1 MPRPE
6 PSDPSPSRP
15 PLQPTLHSPQ
25 SSLSSPNNSPPERTG
40 PVGQS
45 PHPGLHTSHPPFWKH
60 WPLSSLSS
68 HDPMGL
74 RLGVSP
80 SLSLRPWVFLPTHAL
95 VSACLTSWPVGSR
108 GQGPQLS
115 PDQHPS
121 T

>member
-60 WPLSSLSS
+60 WPLSSLPS
-68 HDPMGL
+68 HDPMGPA
-74 RLGVSP
+74 LGCEPLTLPQALGIP
-80 SLSLRPWVFLPTHAL
+80 SHPRPGVCLSDQLARGLQGAGT
-95 VSACLTSWPVGSR
+95 SAVP
-108 GQGPQLS
+108 
-115 PDQHPS
+115 
-121 T
+121 